1 MRHQE
6 TNDRWIRR
14 RLHLASAV
22 LLYLACLGLAYVFII
37 APVYGY
43 TGMVA
48 HSAAWWRLFIV
59 TGFALFPLTFLPARW
74 RSPLDA
80 SPWVFYL
87 IAYIPACLVP
97 VFAFTTET
105 GLWWRTPIGMLLG
118 LASLCLFLRLRLP
131 FSVSNLSMTRRG
143 TVQICLILAA
153 GLLAL
158 MLFAAA
164 GFTVNLDFSSHYDRR
179 FAARE
184 VTQIAPWLGYGSSW
198 LTFFFVPA
206 LAALAVARRAIWLGV
221 LSFIFGL
228 IVFSFD
234 GSKNWMLLAFVSAG
248 GTWFFRQPRSRSPII
263 VILMLSSMAT
273 LSLLEPLIL
282 PSIPYTDMLTRR
294 ILAVPA
300 FLAGCYFDFFS
311 QSANLHYSDVTLINK
326 LVTNPYGASA
336 GFIIGETHLGTPGMN
351 ANAGIWPNGYA
362 QTGLLG
368 IFVYSLIAAII
379 LRFYHHHWIRHR
391 NPLVPAA
398 IIISSFVWVE
408 SSIPTSIST
417 AGLGFWLLILSMNP
431 TQVARNSARTRT
443 GAQIEAS
450 P

>member
-105 GLWWRTPIGMLLG
+105 GLWWRTPIGMLSG

-131 FSVSNLSMTRRG
+131 FSVNNLSMSRRG
-143 TVQICLILAA
+143 TVQICLVLAA

-198 LTFFFVPA
+198 LTFFFIPV
-206 LAALAVARRAIWLGV
+206 LAALAVTRREAWLGA

-228 IVFSFD
+228 VVFSFD
-234 GSKNWMLLAFVSAG
+234 GTKNWILLAFISAG
-248 GTWFFRQPRSRSPII
+248 ATWLFCKPRPQSPIP
-263 VILMLSSMAT
+263 VILGLAIMAI

-282 PSIPYTDMLTRR
+282 SSIPYTDLLTRR
-294 ILAVPA
+294 ILAVPG
-300 FLAGCYFDFFS
+300 FLAGCYFDFFG
-311 QSANLHYSDVTLINK
+311 QSPHLLYSDVTLINK
-326 LVTNPYGASA
+326 LTANPYGTSA

-351 ANAGIWPNGYA
+351 ANAGIWPNGFA
-362 QTGLLG
+362 QAGTTG
-368 IFVYSLIAAII
+368 IIVYSLLAAIV
-379 LRFYHHHWIRHR
+379 LRFFHHQWARYH
-391 NPLVPAA
+391 NPLVPSA
-398 IIISSFVWVE
+398 IIISSFIWVE
-408 SSIPTSIST
+408 SSIPTSLST
-417 AGLGFWLLILSMNP
+417 AGIGFWLLIFIINP
-431 TQVARNSARTRT
+431 TQISRNKNTRSA
-443 GAQIEAS
+443 S
-450 P
+450 